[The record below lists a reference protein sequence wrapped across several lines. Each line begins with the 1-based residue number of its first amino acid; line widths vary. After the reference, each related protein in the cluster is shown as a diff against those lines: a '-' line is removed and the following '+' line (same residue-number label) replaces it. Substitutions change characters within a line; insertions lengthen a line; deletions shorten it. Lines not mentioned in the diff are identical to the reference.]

1 MRNGPARNA
10 GRCVTPLVSK
20 HYRLMMNDNLIKI
33 YQQSFR
39 DNRELPALTDYFK
52 QETFS
57 YFGMAKEIAKL
68 HLLFRECGI
77 KKGDKI
83 ALIGRNNPRWVI
95 AYIATITY
103 GAVIVPM
110 LQDFPANDVNHIIKH
125 SESKLLFL
133 GDNFWD
139 IIHEEELDMIQ
150 AAFSLTDNS
159 CIYEKS
165 GDKITKFQKNI
176 RRHFNARYPKGFGV
190 NDITYPNIPNDA
202 LCLLNYTSGTTG
214 FSKGV
219 MLSVNNLTGNVVF
232 VTEHNI
238 HSRGSRV
245 LSFLPLAHA
254 YGCAIDML
262 SPLAVGAHITL
273 LGKMPAPK
281 ILIEAM
287 GSVRPNVVVTV
298 PLLIEKI
305 VRRQVFP
312 KISSGVA
319 KVAVKIPGVNNVVYA
334 GIKEKL
340 IETFGGELS
349 HVIIGGAPLNAE
361 VEDFLM
367 KIKFPFCVGYGMTEC
382 GPLISY
388 TDYWEFIPRSCGKIL
403 APYMQLKIDSPDP
416 YNVPGEIL
424 TKGEN
429 VMLGYYKN
437 EEATA
442 AILEKDGWLH
452 TGDMGTTDEI
462 GTIFIRGR
470 CKSMILGSNGQNIY
484 PEEIEARLNNMR
496 CVMESLVVDRDGKLV
511 ALVVPDYEQAD
522 KEGVDHSQLQAVM
535 DENLK
540 ELNTLVAS
548 YERVAEI
555 RLYPVEFEKTAKKSI
570 KRYLYR

>member
-1 MRNGPARNA
+1 M
-10 GRCVTPLVSK
+10 
-20 HYRLMMNDNLIKI
+20 

-39 DNRELPALTDYFK
+39 DNRELSALTDYFK

-57 YFGMAKEIAKL
+57 YFEMAKEIAKL
-68 HLLFRECGI
+68 HLLFEKCGI
-77 KKGDKI
+77 ERGDKI
-83 ALIGRNNPRWVI
+83 ALIGRNNTRWVI
-95 AYIATITY
+95 TYLATITY

-139 IIHEEELDMIQ
+139 IIHEKELDRIK
-150 AAFSLTDNS
+150 AAFSLTDNH
-159 CIYEKS
+159 CIYEKE
-165 GDKITKFQKNI
+165 GGEIGVFQRDI
-176 RRHFNARYPKGFGV
+176 RKHFNERYPRGFSV
-190 NDITYPNIPNDA
+190 EDISYPDISNEE

-232 VTEHNI
+232 VMSHDI
-238 HSRGSRV
+238 HARGSRV

-281 ILIEAM
+281 ILVEAM
-287 GSVRPNVVVTV
+287 ASVKPNVVVTV

-305 VRRQVFP
+305 VRKQVFP
-312 KISSGVA
+312 KISKGLA
-319 KVAVKIPGVNNVVYA
+319 KVAVKIPVVNNRIYA
-334 GIKEKL
+334 GIKDKL
-340 IETFGGELS
+340 LETFGGQAS

-361 VEDFLM
+361 VEDFLTR
-367 KIKFPFCVGYGMTEC
+367 IKFPFCVGYGMTEC

-403 APYMQLKIDSPDP
+403 APVMELKIDSPDP

-424 TKGEN
+424 TRGEN
-429 VMLGYYKN
+429 VMMGYYKN
-437 EEATA
+437 EKATA
-442 AILEKDGWLH
+442 EVLEPDGWLH
-452 TGDMGTTDEI
+452 TGDMGTTDDI

-470 CKSMILGSNGQNIY
+470 CKSMLLGSNGQNIY

-496 CVMESLVVDRDGKLV
+496 CVMESLIVQREGKLV

-522 KEGVDHSQLQAVM
+522 REGIAHSRLQEVM
-535 DENLK
+535 EENLK
-540 ELNTLVAS
+540 ELNAQVAS
-548 YERVAEI
+548 YEKVAAI
-555 RLYPVEFEKTAKKSI
+555 TLYPTEFEKTAKRSI